1 MYITVFTP
9 VIFRRYLFNLLLK
22 DIELTFSKFQSHIF
36 KNVSGLWS
44 WAEHLPWLHLSKG
57 KSWSN
62 FEFWLYRNTKI
73 LEYGTAV
80 LKSNICLS
88 LFNQENVKLKL
99 FPKLQRDHIFVTT
112 YSRINDRLALQML
125 SKNVANILTNC
136 YPFETDKTA
145 EFSEMINN
153 LFYIFSVS
161 ESVEGFKAENSF
173 LKLFTSNFDER
184 FS

>member
-1 MYITVFTP
+1 M
-9 VIFRRYLFNLLLK
+9 
-22 DIELTFSKFQSHIF
+22 
-36 KNVSGLWS
+36 
-44 WAEHLPWLHLSKG
+44 
-57 KSWSN
+57 
-62 FEFWLYRNTKI
+62 
-73 LEYGTAV
+73 EYGTAV
-80 LKSNICLS
+80 LKSNICSS
-88 LFNQENVKLKL
+88 LFNQENVQLKL

-112 YSRINDRLALQML
+112 YSRINDQLALQML
-125 SKNVANILTNC
+125 SKNVANILTNY

-145 EFSEMINN
+145 EFPEMINN